1 MISSQKM
8 KRIKY
13 LLAAV
18 LFFFL
23 SCTSGLHWKL
33 KIEMI
38 EDVLIDL
45 DQFNHIVITNF
56 LIKKETKDIDL
67 NREIADY
74 LTIELGQKFKGKIIK
89 KNLDIEN
96 EAAFENGGFWKGL
109 IDDPSKTILL
119 TGSAHYTEEIRKAI
133 LETREDRFEG
143 PFPVSKKLAERKF
156 YTLSL
161 DLYLIDAQS
170 GEALYKRNFNE
181 TKGYRNPNQTSYF
194 AFFDLIQQVKVKLFR
209 NIIGDKK
216 IEERYLISK

>member
-1 MISSQKM
+1 M

-13 LLAAV
+13 LWVAG
-18 LFFFL
+18 FIFFL

-38 EDVLIDL
+38 GDVLIDL
-45 DQFNHIVITNF
+45 DKFNHIVITNF

-67 NREIADY
+67 NREISDY
-74 LTIELGQKFKGKIIK
+74 FNLELGQKFKGEIIK
-89 KNLDIEN
+89 KTLAIED
-96 EAAFENGGFWKGL
+96 EEVFENDGFWKGL
-109 IDDPSKTILL
+109 IEDPSKTLFL

-133 LETREDRFEG
+133 LETRRDRFED
-143 PFPVSKKLAERKF
+143 PFPASKKLAERKF
-156 YTLSL
+156 YTLNL

-170 GEALYKRNFNE
+170 GEALYKRSFKE
-181 TKGYRNPNQTSYF
+181 TKGYHNPNQTASF
-194 AFFDLIQQVKVKLFR
+194 AFFDLIQLVKVKLFR